1 MIKYR
6 IFTKSVIADLL
17 DEDEMYST
25 LAQLR
30 DANPDISY
38 GTEEYDSPKRIR
50 LGRDPDLH

>member
-25 LAQLR
+25 LEQLR

-38 GTEEYDSPKRIR
+38 ETEEYDPPKPIR